1 MRSIT
6 HAQAFRYLQNA
17 TDHLLAENE
26 QAVLTHHLQTCTT
39 CRAEAERLTL
49 LEADLRQTFHDRWD
63 VMKAPSI
70 PLVTSLP
77 AAPGWVTRFSNVGI
91 NIALAIVW
99 LWLYRA
105 MLSYLRI
112 IFTHQEFRTNQIMLL
127 GVGILIISQ
136 LRQERLHLHLD
147 ASPHIYLPGLA
158 LALGSSGLYLL
169 SERFLDINTLSA
181 TLFGLATYGLLGLWI
196 SPRNWNKGL
205 PAALLLVGTLPF
217 GQHLETFVGYPLRR
231 ATAEIVSHGLNSLG
245 ITSVNVDTI
254 LVLESGFSQVDSP
267 CSGVK
272 SLWTGLLFL
281 LAATWLERHSVNLRW
296 LGVAILTGGLL
307 VIANIIR
314 ISILVLVG
322 QVAKWPVAAEM
333 IHVPLGVLGF
343 VAVCSLAA
351 FLLMVG
357 RQDHLFPA
365 LQTSPNRSKWRSGI
379 NVTLTDPRGL
389 KRPAWFAPILVVI
402 VLGMGL
408 IYSPRPESAH
418 AQSAISWIFPTGLAV
433 EPFPLSRGLYV
444 WATEDGADTVERWRF
459 SWGDLHGSM
468 LFLTSRTWRGQHRPE
483 RCFEVEGLSVETA
496 QTYLISPDF
505 AIRFLTLTGGPYQVS
520 AAYWLQTKGQVTN
533 DYATRIWA
541 DLSPQRQPWVLV
553 TILFEGTPAPD
564 SPAVQALFQALRTTI
579 ADGLEGELP

>member
-1 MRSIT
+1 MRTIT

-17 TDHLLAENE
+17 TDHLLDKNE

-39 CRAEAERLTL
+39 CRVEAERLEL
-49 LEADLRQTFHDRWD
+49 LETDLRQTFHDRWD
-63 VMKAPSI
+63 VINGPTQ

-77 AAPGWVTRFSNVGI
+77 AAPGWVTRLSNVGI
-91 NIALAIVW
+91 NIALVIVW

-105 MLSYLRI
+105 MLSYLRF

-127 GVGILIISQ
+127 GVGILIITQ
-136 LRQERLHLHLD
+136 LRQERLYLRLD
-147 ASPHIYLPGLA
+147 ATPHLYLPGLV

-169 SERFLDINTLSA
+169 FERFLDINTLSA
-181 TLFGLATYGLLGLWI
+181 TLFGLATYGLLGLWM
-196 SPRNWNKGL
+196 SPRHWTRGL

-217 GQHLETFVGYPLRR
+217 GKHLETFVGYPLRL

-245 ITSVNVDTI
+245 ITSVSVDTI
-254 LVLESGFSQVDSP
+254 LVLESGLSQVDSP

-281 LAATWLERHSVNLRW
+281 LAATWLERHPVNLRW

-307 VIANIIR
+307 VIANIVR

-322 QVAKWPVAAEM
+322 QVAKLQVVAEM

-351 FLLMVG
+351 FLLRAGM
-357 RQDHLFPA
+357 QANLFPM

-379 NVTLTDPRGL
+379 IVTLIDPRWL
-389 KRPAWFAPILVVI
+389 NRPVWFAPMLVVI

-418 AQSAISWIFPTGLAV
+418 AQSATSWIFPAEMTI
-433 EPFPLSRGLYV
+433 EPLPLSQGLYE

-459 SWGDLHGSM
+459 SWGDLRGSM

-483 RCFEVEGLSVETA
+483 RCFEVEGLSVKIA

-505 AIRFLTLTGGPYQVS
+505 PIRFLTLTGGPYQVS
-520 AAYWLQTKGQVTN
+520 AVYWLQTNGKVTD

-553 TILFEGTPAPD
+553 TILFEGTPAFD

-579 ADGLEGELP
+579 ADGLKGELP